1 MKKGI
6 AIFGKSG
13 IILISR
19 KKESKTMKITLYTI
33 TNEKNNLFAN
43 CNAKM
48 AAFFLETYCGF
59 TASKALATV
68 KAIPDND
75 TAKYTVTETTKT
87 AKTII
92 VEKWVFDGENFID

>member
-1 MKKGI
+1 MKV
-6 AIFGKSG
+6 
-13 IILISR
+13 
-19 KKESKTMKITLYTI
+19 TLYTI

-48 AAFFLETYCGF
+48 AASFLEMYCGF
-59 TASKALATV
+59 TANGALAAI
-68 KAIPDND
+68 KAIPAND

-87 AKTII
+87 AKKII

>member
-1 MKKGI
+1 MKV
-6 AIFGKSG
+6 
-13 IILISR
+13 
-19 KKESKTMKITLYTI
+19 TLYTI
-33 TNEKNNLFAN
+33 INEKNNLFAN

-48 AAFFLETYCGF
+48 AASFLETYCGF
-59 TASKALATV
+59 TASEALVAV

-87 AKTII
+87 AKKII

>member
-1 MKKGI
+1 MKV
-6 AIFGKSG
+6 
-13 IILISR
+13 
-19 KKESKTMKITLYTI
+19 TLYTI

-48 AAFFLETYCGF
+48 AASFLEMYCGF
-59 TASKALATV
+59 TASEALITV

-75 TAKYTVTETTKT
+75 TAKYTVTKATKT
-87 AKTII
+87 AKKII

>member
-1 MKKGI
+1 MKVTI
-6 AIFGKSG
+6 
-13 IILISR
+13 
-19 KKESKTMKITLYTI
+19 YTI

-48 AAFFLETYCGF
+48 AASFLKMYCGF
-59 TASKALATV
+59 TVSEALAAV

>member
-6 AIFGKSG
+6 AICGESD
-13 IILISR
+13 IILSER
-19 KKESKTMKITLYTI
+19 KKEGKTMKITLYTI

-48 AAFFLETYCGF
+48 AASFLERYCGF
-59 TASKALATV
+59 TASEALIAV

-92 VEKWVFDGENFID
+92 IEKWVFDGENFID

>member
-1 MKKGI
+1 MKVTI
-6 AIFGKSG
+6 
-13 IILISR
+13 
-19 KKESKTMKITLYTI
+19 YTI

-48 AAFFLETYCGF
+48 AASFLEMYCGF
-59 TASKALATV
+59 TASEALVAV

-75 TAKYTVTETTKT
+75 TVKYTVTETTKT
-87 AKTII
+87 AKKII

>member
-1 MKKGI
+1 
-6 AIFGKSG
+6 
-13 IILISR
+13 
-19 KKESKTMKITLYTI
+19 MKITLYTI

-48 AAFFLETYCGF
+48 AASFLERYCGF
-59 TASKALATV
+59 TASEGLIAV

-92 VEKWVFDGENFID
+92 IEKWVFDGENFID

>member
-1 MKKGI
+1 MK
-6 AIFGKSG
+6 
-13 IILISR
+13 
-19 KKESKTMKITLYTI
+19 TTLYTV

-48 AAFFLETYCGF
+48 AASFLEMYCGF
-59 TASKALATV
+59 TANEALTAV
-68 KAIPDND
+68 KAIPAND

-87 AKTII
+87 AKKII